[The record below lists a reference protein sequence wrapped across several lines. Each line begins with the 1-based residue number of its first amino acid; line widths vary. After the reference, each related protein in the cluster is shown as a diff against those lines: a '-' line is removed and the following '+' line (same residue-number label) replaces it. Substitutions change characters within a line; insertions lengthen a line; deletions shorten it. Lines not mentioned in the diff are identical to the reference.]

1 MRRSNT
7 QKISEV
13 ISDYINQLKIGPKLG
28 EARIIN
34 SWPQVVGP
42 VIAKQT
48 EKVYIRNGVF
58 YVHLKSPVLRNELSY
73 MKTRIIEVLNER
85 AGEKIITRVV
95 LR

>member
-13 ISDYINQLKIGPKLG
+13 ISEYINQLKIGRRLG
-28 EARIIN
+28 EAKIIN
-34 SWPQVVGP
+34 SWPVVVGP

-48 EKVYIRNGVF
+48 DKVYIRNGVF

-73 MKTRIIEVLNER
+73 MKTRIIDVLNER